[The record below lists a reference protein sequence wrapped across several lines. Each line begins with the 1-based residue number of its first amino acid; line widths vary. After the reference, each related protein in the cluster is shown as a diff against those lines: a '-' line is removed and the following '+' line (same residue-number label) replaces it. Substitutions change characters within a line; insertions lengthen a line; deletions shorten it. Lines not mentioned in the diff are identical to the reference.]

1 MHANLGK
8 YSHYSLNSKNV
19 TTGLSKF
26 IYAIGTGT
34 AFDFGTYDFDQTVQ
48 HGKTLA
54 LKISLAFPTLLLE
67 FYLFWLWMFI
77 APVCAYG
84 L

>member
-26 IYAIGTGT
+26 IHAIGTGT
-34 AFDFGTYDFDQTVQ
+34 AFDFGTYVSDQNVQ

-54 LKISLAFPTLLLE
+54 MKIPIAFPTLHLE
-67 FYLFWLWMFI
+67 FYHFWLWMFI